1 MGITFLTVGGLL
13 APFQQFISWLGAV
26 PSGRQASRRV
36 ARLAHPTQA
45 NRVNSHAHL
54 SWPST
59 ARAGAA
65 PSCRPLRVLRV
76 VDSCHTPA
84 TAGRMVISGRMAD
97 VCAEL
102 ERLAALEANRG

>member
-59 ARAGAA
+59 ARAGQTA
-65 PSCRPLRVLRV
+65 SPLAGLR
-76 VDSCHTPA
+76 
-84 TAGRMVISGRMAD
+84 
-97 VCAEL
+97 
-102 ERLAALEANRG
+102 RGQRY

>member
-45 NRVNSHAHL
+45 NRVNSRAHL

-59 ARAGAA
+59 ARASA
-65 PSCRPLRVLRV
+65 PPTCRPLRVLRV

-84 TAGRMVISGRMAD
+84 SAGRMVISGRMAD

>member
-84 TAGRMVISGRMAD
+84 SAGRMVISGRMAD